1 MSTWLFNVP
10 IDAVMKEVKMGMRKM
25 EVRFLEEERGWRLP
39 DFLYADDLVL
49 CAESEQDSGAFC

>member
-1 MSTWLFNVP
+1 MSTWLFNVH

-49 CAESEQDSGAFC
+49 